1 MQRTAVCIVTILTN
15 PIVFSSY
22 KSINLLYAN
31 ILVCLMTILI
41 SQMYACALDS

>member
-31 ILVCLMTILI
+31 ILLCMFNDNSYFTNVRMRTR
-41 SQMYACALDS
+41 